1 MKKSDLVIPFKFEDR
16 RAIIIN
22 RFLYIPDHYN
32 LHDQFSDEITFENEN
47 EINIEYCSGNGEWI
61 VEKAKR
67 NPNINFIAVEM
78 KFLRAR
84 QIWIK
89 MHKDNLKNLFVVKS
103 EAFIF
108 TKNYLNK
115 NFVADVFIN
124 FPDPWPKK
132 KHAKNRL
139 IKKDFLNQVYRIQ
152 KKDTTITIVTD
163 HEDYRDEIIKEFL
176 KIKEYKALFKKPYFT
191 QDTKGFGSSFFSS
204 LFISKGKAIN
214 CIKFARK

>member
-16 RAIIIN
+16 KSIIIN
-22 RFLYIPDHYN
+22 RFLYVPSHYN
-32 LHDQFSDEITFENEN
+32 SHDKFRDEITFENEN

-61 VEKAKR
+61 IDKAKK

-84 QIWIK
+84 QIWVK
-89 MHKDNLKNLFVVKS
+89 MHKDNLKNLFVVKA

-108 TKNYLNK
+108 TKYYLK
-115 NFVADVFIN
+115 DLTSSDVFIN

-139 IKKDFLNQVYRIQ
+139 IKKEFLEEVSRIQ
-152 KKDTTITIVTD
+152 KKDKTITIVTD
-163 HEDYRDEIIKEFL
+163 HENYRDEIIEEFF
-176 KIKEYKALFKKPYFT
+176 KIKEYKTLFKKPYFV
-191 QDTKGFGSSFFSS
+191 QNALDFGSSFFMD
-204 LFISKGKAIN
+204 LFQSKDKSIN
-214 CIKFARK
+214 FIKFARI